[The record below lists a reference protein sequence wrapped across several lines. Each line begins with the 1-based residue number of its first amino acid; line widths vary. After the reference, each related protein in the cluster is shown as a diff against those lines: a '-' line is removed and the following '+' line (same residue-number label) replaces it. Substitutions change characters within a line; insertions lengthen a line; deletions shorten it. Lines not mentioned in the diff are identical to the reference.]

1 MKLISHFSDYRQSHY
16 HRYQYCRHCQKHLF
30 HDILL
35 FSGYPLDH
43 QSCKFLVS
51 SIKRNAFIWP
61 LKTDLNIFYASMIFE
76 ISQFQVGSYIHD
88 NTQINFSGKYEK
100 LFSLKFCSQPPLL
113 QDMSTMLRTN
123 GHNSTSWSVWTWVPM
138 TRSSTGPTSHSHKPA
153 SRYIFAHL
161 SLP

>member
-88 NTQINFSGKYEK
+88 NTQINFSGKYEN
-100 LFSLKFCSQPPLL
+100 FFTLKFCSQPPFSP
-113 QDMSTMLRTN
+113 DMSTMLRTN
-123 GHNSTSWSVWTWVPM
+123 GHNSMS
-138 TRSSTGPTSHSHKPA
+138 
-153 SRYIFAHL
+153 
-161 SLP
+161 